1 MFGIELSETTQAV
14 VALGIVFG
22 MFLSFMREL
31 YPVEVTAI
39 GGAVLML
46 VLGILPKDA
55 ALAAFSN
62 HAPWT
67 IAALFIIV
75 GALVRTG
82 TLDWLTQAA
91 VRNVEAHPVLTLVT
105 LTLTVLAMSAFV
117 NNTPIVVVMIPVFI
131 QLAKTLG
138 TSASKVLIPLSYLS
152 IMGGTL
158 TLLGTSTNLL
168 VDGVARANG
177 LEAFTVF
184 EITKVGAIMACA
196 GILYLVLIGRHLLPE
211 RKSMSELLSDR
222 GRVKFFTEIAIPEG
236 SRLVGMKL
244 AEVDIFKREGA
255 RVIDVLRGDASLRW
269 GDMTAITLCAGD
281 RVVLRTQISEVLG
294 LKKNPDV
301 TQLKDSEAED
311 PEMIGPHRDVDRLS
325 SVETTTVEVLIS
337 PESRMVGRRLGTMR
351 LRRRYGVYPLAV
363 HRRNQNIGSD
373 IENLV
378 VRVGDTLLL
387 EGTPEDIQ
395 RLAQDM
401 NLADI
406 TKPTERAYRR
416 RHAPIVIGA
425 LAAIVIFSALGIAPI
440 VLMAFLGVAVVLL
453 TRCIDAEEAFSFV
466 DGRLLALILA
476 MLGVGAGLES
486 SGAVELIVSAASPV
500 LMTLSPF
507 LLILSIYVLTLTLTE
522 LVTNNA
528 VAVVLTPIVISLGLA
543 LGIDPRPLVVTVML
557 AASAAF
563 ATPIGYQTNT
573 LVYGPGGYRFTDFL
587 RVGLPMHLVMAPTA
601 SFFIPLFWPVQ

>member
-1 MFGIELSETTQAV
+1 MFGIELGETLQAII
-14 VALGIVFG
+14 ALLIVFG
-22 MFLSFMREL
+22 MFVSFLREA

-39 GGAVLML
+39 GGATLML
-46 VLGILPKDA
+46 LLGVLPTGA
-55 ALAAFSN
+55 ALNAFSN
-62 HAPWT
+62 PAPWT

-82 TLDWLTQAA
+82 TLDWITQAA
-91 VRNVEAHPVLTLVT
+91 VGNVEKHPILTLIT

-131 QLAKTLG
+131 TLAKTLG

-168 VDGVARANG
+168 VDGVGRANG
-177 LEAFTVF
+177 LEPFTVF
-184 EITKVGAIMACA
+184 EITKIGAIMASA
-196 GILYLVLIGRHLLPE
+196 GVLYLGLIGRHLLPD
-211 RKSMSELLSDR
+211 RKSMSDLLSDR
-222 GRVKFFTEIAIPEG
+222 SRTKFFTEVAIPEG
-236 SRLVGMKL
+236 SRLIGLKL

-269 GDMTAITLCAGD
+269 GDMKEIELSAGD

-301 TQLKDSEAED
+301 TQVDSTEADD
-311 PEMIGPHRDVDRLS
+311 PELIGPQRDVDRLS

-337 PESRMVGRRLGTMR
+337 PDSRMVGRRLGGMR

-363 HRRNQNIGSD
+363 HRRNQNIGTN

-387 EGTPEDIQ
+387 EGAPEDIG

-416 RHAPIVIGA
+416 GHAPIVILV
-425 LAAIVIFSALGIAPI
+425 LAAIVMLSGLGLAPIAP
-440 VLMAFLGVAVVLL
+440 LAFLGVAIVLL
-453 TRCIDAEEAFSFV
+453 TRCIDADEAFSFI
-466 DGRLLALILA
+466 DGRLLALIFA
-476 MLGVGAGLES
+476 MLSVGAGLES
-486 SGAVELIVSAASPV
+486 SGAVQLIVSAASPM
-500 LMTLSPF
+500 LTTLTPF
-507 LLILSIYVLTLTLTE
+507 FLILCIYVLTLTLTE

-557 AASAAF
+557 GASAAF

-573 LVYGPGGYRFTDFL
+573 LVYGPGGYKFTDFI
-587 RVGLPMHLVMAPTA
+587 RVGLPMHFVMAPTA
-601 SFFIPLFWPVQ
+601 AFFIPIFWPL